1 MVCLYFFFPGA
12 TWVEDEELGPCIG
25 KLLPKYNVWALDKQ
39 WNVKIERHG
48 FFIASDFSGTAHSFQ
63 GANLQAAI
71 IDCNGWD
78 SGQNKP
84 TKKESWP
91 LAKIRLTRQPG
102 TCTGDSSLFLL
113 PVRKKGG

>member
-1 MVCLYFFFPGA
+1 MVDLYVRFPAA
-12 TWVEDEELGPCIG
+12 TWVEDEELGPGIG

-71 IDCNGWD
+71 IDCNSLD
-78 SGQNKP
+78 SGQTKP
-84 TKKESWP
+84 SKKDSWP
-91 LAKIRLTRQPG
+91 FIGIRYNSK
-102 TCTGDSSLFLL
+102 CTNNDECCMLNDE
-113 PVRKKGG
+113 